1 MKKLLLLI
9 AIVVAALVLWRVLA
23 HYLPDF
29 DNLGALVDQVRAHAS
44 ANLALS
50 LLGFVA
56 LYAAV
61 TGLSVPF
68 AVPLTLI
75 AGAVFGLFWGTIAVS
90 FGSTAGATLAFLAAR
105 YLFRDKV
112 AGRQGSRLAA
122 IEDGLNRDG
131 ALYLFTLRL
140 IPLVPFFAVNLLMG
154 LTKMPVWKFWITS
167 QIGMLPGT
175 LAYVNA
181 GTELARI
188 DSAGDIL
195 SVRLFAA
202 FAILGLLPWIMRAAL
217 AWYKNRKIY
226 ARWTKPAK
234 FDRNVIVIGA
244 GSAGLVATYLT
255 RALKGSVTLIERDLM
270 GGDCLNTGCV
280 PSKALI
286 HFARLASEAKSA
298 SQIGL
303 TVSGNV
309 DLKAIMKSVQVSIA
323 TIAPNDSVERYQTL
337 GAEVLKGQARL
348 LDPWTVEITT
358 DQGVEKRSARSIILA
373 TGAAPFVPEIPGLTA
388 HNHVTSETLWTH
400 LATLDKM
407 PQRVAI
413 VGGGPIGCE
422 LAQAFARLGSHVTLI
437 QRGDRLLPHDEVEAS
452 DAATTALAADG
463 VDIRL
468 NAELSRIDDKV
479 LRINSGDTR
488 ADLIII
494 ATGRAARLTGYG
506 LEDLGIETSKT
517 LIVNDYLQ
525 TSIPNI
531 FAAGDVAGPDQ
542 FTHAAGHQAITAAI
556 NAVLRGIWR
565 LRYSRRVM
573 PRVTFTDPEIA
584 AVGHT
589 TASADTAQL
598 SYETTDWPL
607 HELDRAVTENVTH
620 GLIRILT
627 VKGKDTILGATI
639 IGPRAG
645 EMIGEFA
652 LAMQANLGLG
662 KILRTVHAY
671 PTWSDG
677 VKLAAGKHA
686 RAHTGTATLKLLDR
700 FNIWRLG

>member
-1 MKKLLLLI
+1 MKKPLLLL
-9 AIVVAALVLWRVLA
+9 AILVAALILWRVLA
-23 HYLPDF
+23 HYVPDF
-29 DNLGALVDQVRAHAS
+29 AHLGALVDHIRTYAS
-44 ANLALS
+44 AHLVLS

-105 YLFRDKV
+105 YLFRDTV
-112 AGRQGSRLAA
+112 TGRQGSRLAA
-122 IEDGLNRDG
+122 IEQGLNRDG

-154 LTKMPVWKFWITS
+154 LTKMPVWTFWVTS
-167 QIGMLPGT
+167 QIGMFPGT

-188 DSAGDIL
+188 DSPSDIL
-195 SVRLFAA
+195 SLRLFAA
-202 FAILGLLPWIMRAAL
+202 FAILGLLPWVMRAAL
-217 AWYKNRKIY
+217 NWTKNRKLY

-286 HFARLASEAKSA
+286 HFAGLAHEAKA
-298 SQIGL
+298 AEQIGL
-303 TVSGNV
+303 KLTGDV
-309 DLKAIMKSVQVSIA
+309 DLKAIMISVQAAIA
-323 TIAPNDSVERYQTL
+323 TIAPNDSVERYQRL

-358 DQGVEKRSARSIILA
+358 DTGVEKRTARAIILA
-373 TGAAPFVPEIPGLTA
+373 TGAAPFVPEIPGLTDD
-388 HNHVTSETLWTH
+388 NHVTSETLWTH

-413 VGGGPIGCE
+413 LGGGPIGCE
-422 LAQAFARLGSHVTLI
+422 LAQAFARLGSNVTLI
-437 QRGDRLLPHDEVEAS
+437 QRGARLLPNDENPAS
-452 DAATTALAADG
+452 EAATQALKADG

-468 NAELSRIDDKV
+468 NADLTQIDDKV

-488 ADLIII
+488 ADLVII
-494 ATGRAARLTGYG
+494 ATGRAARLQGYG
-506 LEDLGIETSKT
+506 LEDLGLEMDKT

-525 TSIPNI
+525 TSLPNI

-542 FTHAAGHQAITAAI
+542 FTHAAGHQATTAAI
-556 NAVLRGIWR
+556 NAQLRGIWR
-565 LRYSRRVM
+565 VRYSRRVM
-573 PRVTFTDPEIA
+573 PRVTFTAPEIA
-584 AVGHT
+584 SVGHT
-589 TASADTAQL
+589 TA
-598 SYETTDWPL
+598 
-607 HELDRAVTENVTH
+607 
-620 GLIRILT
+620 
-627 VKGKDTILGATI
+627 
-639 IGPRAG
+639 
-645 EMIGEFA
+645 
-652 LAMQANLGLG
+652 
-662 KILRTVHAY
+662 
-671 PTWSDG
+671 
-677 VKLAAGKHA
+677 
-686 RAHTGTATLKLLDR
+686 
-700 FNIWRLG
+700 